1 MDGRQCSRHDGRG
14 GGRCRAVAS
23 GQGFR
28 GRTGCRSAAGR
39 AEELQRQGAPC
50 HALRTDDRHGAEGQD
65 RQGRAARHRQ
75 DAHAHPHRGR
85 AGPHLRQ
92 DPRGRSHGAQG
103 LPGLGAERLPGQQQ
117 ARTAR
122 QGRMGPGEL
131 GHRPRPDRQG
141 HPRHHREAWQRRLL
155 QFQLRWLVARRHLPP
170 QCAARPLLQP
180 AGRLVD
186 DHWRLFG
193 RRRPGGAAHGD
204 RRHGGLFGPERL
216 GNLARQH

>member
-28 GRTGCRSAAGR
+28 GRARCRSAVGR
-39 AEELQRQGAPC
+39 AEELQRQGTPC

-92 DPRGRSHGAQG
+92 DPRGRPHGAQG

-122 QGRMGPGEL
+122 QGRVGAGEL
-131 GHRPRPDRQG
+131 GHGAGPDGQGRPG
-141 HPRHHREAWQRRLL
+141 HHRKARQRGLL
-155 QFQLRWLVARRHLPP
+155 QLQLRWLVARGHLPP
-170 QCAARPLLQP
+170 QRAAGPLLQP

-186 DHWRLFG
+186 YHWGLLG
-193 RRRPGGAAHGD
+193 RRRPGGAANGD
-204 RRHGGLFGPERL
+204 W
-216 GNLARQH
+216 